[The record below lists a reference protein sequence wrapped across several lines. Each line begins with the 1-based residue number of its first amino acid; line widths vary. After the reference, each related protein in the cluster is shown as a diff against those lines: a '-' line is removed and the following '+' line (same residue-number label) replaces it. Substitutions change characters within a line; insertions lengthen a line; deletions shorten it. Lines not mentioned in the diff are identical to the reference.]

1 MKSCVAGWLGVALVL
16 AVTGCGAR
24 IDQEVTDPRARAL
37 KQLVEAIPSAHRG
50 QKALVVLNPLGKGQ
64 PGVSA
69 LESAT
74 LASLDKALHGRM
86 SLITDTPALLPGAQ
100 DNPAGFEIP
109 PDSTAP
115 LSFLMTADAF
125 TQLAAKHPKAA
136 VIISL
141 VGYPAGGLQ
150 QRHPP
155 AVLLYPDVRAFGDRK
170 AMQQGFRDG
179 ALVAIILP
187 GHTDA
192 GQLYT
197 QENATS
203 VPWDD

>member
-1 MKSCVAGWLGVALVL
+1 MKPRILSWLGVALVL
-16 AVTGCGAR
+16 ALAGCGAR

-37 KQLVEAIPSAHRG
+37 KQLVEAIPPAHSG
-50 QKALVVLNPLGKGQ
+50 QKALVVLNPLGQGQ
-64 PGVSA
+64 PGVAA

-86 SLITDTPALLPGAQ
+86 SIITDTPALQPGARE
-100 DNPAGFEIP
+100 NPAGFEIP
-109 PDSTAP
+109 PGSTAP
-115 LSFLMTADAF
+115 LSFLMTEDAF

-136 VIISL
+136 LIISL

-150 QRHPP
+150 HRHPP

-170 AMQQGFRDG
+170 AMQQAFRDG
-179 ALVAIILP
+179 SLIAFILP
-187 GHTDA
+187 GHADT

-197 QENATS
+197 QDNAAS
-203 VPWDD
+203 VPWDE